1 MITALSGKGKIM
13 KRKDQNF
20 MQDTGYMP
28 QGGYPQGSY
37 PAGGAGYQGY
47 PSQQG
52 QQAAAGYNQPQGY
65 QQPQGYAQGQGYPR
79 QGGYFQNPPMPQMP
93 GAAGA
98 RSYQTPQV
106 AGGQTSPGTAEPSYV
121 GQGSFSQS
129 PYQPQGYQ
137 QPQAQTGYQAAQ
149 PYPQQT
155 GYQPNMAGGTP
166 GYSYPGSQAPAGSY
180 IPQTPYSQGYVTPGY
195 QAQTQTGYTQAY
207 SAYTQMGRAPQ
218 NPVSPAQGPGGQV
231 PLNGGGYVPTPV
243 PVRKKPFEMTD
254 AYLLILCAVLL
265 VLFAMGMF
273 IPGLGALKWLF
284 LILAAGAAALF
295 WIKPMIASN
304 KRLCFSIVFGM
315 LMLVTVIGLVTGGAG
330 NAGVDRTNEARN
342 ANAAAGMASQDQ
354 EGSEQYSQQRP
365 VTQVTPAPEE
375 TPDPDVESR
384 AISERLHSFFE
395 CWVQNDFNGM
405 MKLCSPKWVNKVSSD
420 NPNNALFNL
429 LGNKRPTDI
438 NKCTPENLSGTSQD
452 TSRVVT
458 ILVEEMD
465 RNDGKSLVDY
475 RYNVIMEK
483 YDGDGLWY
491 VDPQS
496 LKSYEPMTTPSET
509 ETPAPTPTP
518 ETLPT
523 TKLYYNPDGG
533 KQYHRD
539 PNCSSTNKKY
549 LPFKGSFTV
558 ADLEAGKYDNL
569 SACPICGAP
578 LKGE

>member
-1 MITALSGKGKIM
+1 
-13 KRKDQNF
+13 
-20 MQDTGYMP
+20 MP

-37 PAGGAGYQGY
+37 PAGGTGYQGY

-52 QQAAAGYNQPQGY
+52 QQAPAGYTQPQGY
-65 QQPQGYAQGQGYPR
+65 QQPQGYPQGQGYPR
-79 QGGYFQNPPMPQMP
+79 QGGYFQNQSIPQMP

-129 PYQPQGYQ
+129 PYQQQGYQ
-137 QPQAQTGYQAAQ
+137 QPQAQPGYQAAAQ
-149 PYPQQT
+149 PYAQQT
-155 GYQPNMAGGTP
+155 GYQPNMTGGTP
-166 GYSYPGSQAPAGSY
+166 GYPYPGSQAPAGSY

-195 QAQTQTGYTQAY
+195 QAQGQTGYTQAY

-218 NPVSPAQGPGGQV
+218 NPVSPVQGPGGQV
-231 PLNGGGYVPTPV
+231 PLNGGGYVPAPV

-284 LILAAGAAALF
+284 LILTAGAAALF

-315 LMLVTVIGLVTGGAG
+315 LMLVTVIGLVTSGAG
-330 NAGVDRTNEARN
+330 DAGADRTNEARN
-342 ANAAAGMASQDQ
+342 ANTVTGMTAQSQ
-354 EGSEQYSQQRP
+354 EGSEQLSQQRQVP
-365 VTQVTPAPEE
+365 QVTPAAEE
-375 TPDPDVESR
+375 TPDPDDESR
-384 AISERLHSFFE
+384 FISERLHTFFE
-395 CWVQNDFNGM
+395 YWVQNDIDKM
-405 MKLCSPKWVNKVSSD
+405 LSLCSPKWINGAGKE
-420 NPNNALFNL
+420 NPRNALFIL
-429 LGNKRPTDI
+429 LGNRKPTDI
-438 NKCTPENLSGTSQD
+438 NKCTPENISGTSQD
-452 TSRVVT
+452 TSRTVT
-458 ILVEEMD
+458 ILVKDMD

-475 RYNVIMEK
+475 RINVIMVK

-496 LKSYEPMTTPSET
+496 LKSHEPLVTPDPNET
-509 ETPAPTPTP
+509 PTPAPTPTP
-518 ETLPT
+518 ETLPST
-523 TKLYYNPDGG
+523 ILYYNPDGG

-539 PNCSSTNKKY
+539 QNCSSTNKKY

-558 ADLEAGKYDNL
+558 ADLNAGKYDYL
-569 SACPICGAP
+569 RACPICGAP
-578 LKGE
+578 MKGE